1 MKKLNIA
8 IIGLGNIGSYL
19 FKFLNENK
27 KILTEK
33 NNCTPVITY
42 VCAKNR
48 KKNRKI
54 KIKKNQWLSNY
65 LDATK
70 LKDVDLVVELIGGS
84 EGPAKKLVFNAL
96 KNKKHVVTANKALI
110 AKYGDQ
116 LAKIAE
122 KNKVNLEFEAAV
134 CGGVPIIRSLKEG
147 LIANKISKIYGILN
161 GTSNY
166 ILSSMSKKNK
176 NFNEVLSDAKK
187 LGYAES
193 NPSADLNGDDV
204 SSKLKILS
212 SLCFNSFINHNI
224 YVEGIKDIDKND
236 IVNANK
242 LGYKIKLLGYAELL
256 NNKINQRVH
265 PTLIK
270 KSSHIGDI
278 DGVLNAVIVFG
289 NPVGQSAIQGE
300 GAGPS
305 ATTSALVSDISSI
318 LRGNIK
324 FPFSLSE
331 KERKK
336 LKSSNIADLSFSA
349 YLKFDVLDKPGVL
362 SNITNIFSKN
372 KVSIKRLVQDPNKG
386 KKLSSIIIITHSSKD
401 RYLNKIVKQIS
412 KKTYIK
418 KKPKLIRIDDN

>member
-270 KSSHIGDI
+270 KGSHIGDI
-278 DGVLNAVIVFG
+278 DGVLNAVIVSG
-289 NPVGQSAIQGE
+289 NLVGQSAIQGE